1 MTMTTQEKLQKQID
15 YYADVVERKGSVRW
29 DVSPS
34 AGYGWD
40 ADEWNYRHQ
49 IMDAMRKRGYSVR
62 SEVNHGVTD
71 MFINKQ
77 ISLS

>member
-1 MTMTTQEKLQKQID
+1 MTTQEKLQKQID
-15 YYADVVERKGSVRW
+15 YYADVAERKGTARW

-40 ADEWNYRHQ
+40 ADEWNYRYQ
-49 IMDAMRKRGYSVR
+49 IMDTLRNRGYSVR

-71 MFINKQ
+71 IFITKQ

>member
-1 MTMTTQEKLQKQID
+1 MTTQEKLQAQIN
-15 YYADVVERKGSVRW
+15 YYADVVERRGSARW

-40 ADEWNYRHQ
+40 ADEWNYRYD
-49 IMDAMRKRGYSVR
+49 IMAALRERGYSVR

-71 MFINKQ
+71 IFITKP